1 MEEWVSDKL
10 HALLEMSDDNTVDY
24 VIALGNIQTLQTL
37 IGKKARSPDQI
48 ASALID
54 IDFPN
59 TPATTQFAKELYNK
73 LSAKKGPSE
82 YQVHEAR
89 LKEQQAKNASFGLV
103 TDIPPIES
111 TPVVP
116 ASMKKPKADS
126 KPKDI
131 AAQIEEAKSFY
142 DPLLQTLNELEKK
155 GENNLTPDERKELKQ
170 LLKQKDKLER
180 DALSKRLLEK
190 DKVATKSL
198 VKPTEA
204 AAGKT
209 LSMSLE
215 DRMKLVAE
223 LRIKSRYKYLGMR
236 EEQQLDLFGKVL
248 ETEQRLF
255 GDMSITEEERRINSI
270 NTRLYELA
278 NKVRKKPEKVHG
290 RYYMP
295 DAYVDEDARKRTT
308 DKFAALKRQYEEGE
322 TVIQTEQEMWEQS
335 QAARAERAKPEK
347 EERKKTKEEKT
358 YNLILENPVDFIK
371 HELMKGSK
379 GLTDAPPKD
388 PTIVAESVK
397 EEEIELPAE
406 ERERLTIKKGR
417 ESLPIYPHREELLK
431 AIRDNQIIIIDGET
445 GSGKTTQIPQYLHEV
460 GYTKLGKVGITQ
472 PRRVAAMSV
481 AARVAREMGVK
492 LGHEVG
498 YTIRFEDCTSNK
510 TILKYMTDGMLL
522 REFLGEP
529 DLKSYSVLIIDE
541 AHERTLHTDVLFGLV
556 KDLARYRKDLKL
568 IISSATLDLEKFA
581 QYFDNAPRFSI
592 PGRRYPVDIYYTK
605 QPEAD
610 YLEATVLT
618 VLQIHIMQEAG
629 DVLVFLTGQEE
640 IDTAV
645 EMLQQQTRDLGTKVG
660 EMIILPIYSVLPSE
674 MQARIFEKTPEGAR
688 KVVLATNIAETSL
701 TIDGIKYVVDCGF
714 CKQTSFNP
722 RTGMESLI
730 VTPISKASANQRAGR
745 AGRTS
750 PGKCFRLYTAWS
762 YQHELDDTTVPE
774 VQRTNLGSIVLM
786 LKSLGINDLIHFDFM
801 DPPPPETLIRALEQL
816 YALGALNDEGDLT
829 KAGRRMAE
837 FPLDPMLS
845 KMILAAEKYHCVDQI
860 LTISA
865 MLSVG
870 NTIFFRPKEKAIHAD
885 AARVNF
891 FRPGGDHITLLHVY
905 NEWKE
910 VGYSSQWCYENY
922 IQARA
927 MKKARDVKEQLIEMC
942 KRVEIDYSDESLSV
956 VEDDKYTNIRKAV
969 TAGCFYNTAKLQKNG
984 TYRTLKNPHTVH
996 IHPSSSVFEVNPKWV
1011 VYHELVFTSQ
1021 EFMREVMET
1030 DGMWLLEIAP
1040 HYYKTTDIIEQ
1051 PSDSKKKGKYFP
1063 TPDEIQLSY
1072 LQNLLS
1078 GSIFTKMNYN
1088 TIKTNNKTS
1097 NANTQK

>member
-1 MEEWVSDKL
+1 MEEWVSERL
-10 HALLEMSDDNTVDY
+10 HSLLGMSDDTTVDY
-24 VIALGNIQTLQTL
+24 VIAM
-37 IGKKARSPDQI
+37 GKSYIREPSIARKAKATDQI
-48 ASALID
+48 TSRLVEFG
-54 IDFPN
+54 FPES
-59 TPATTQFAKELYNK
+59 PATTKFANDLYEK
-73 LSAKKGPSE
+73 LNPKKDAPGKLNE
-82 YQVHEAR
+82 YQLHEAN

-103 TDIPPIES
+103 EDVPIPENIPLAS
-111 TPVVP
+111 TAAA
-116 ASMKKPKADS
+116 ASAAVITQKTEGKS
-126 KPKDI
+126 KDV

-142 DPLLQTLNELEKK
+142 ESLLITLSDLEKK
-155 GENNLTPDERKELKQ
+155 GESNLTPAERSEMKQ
-170 LLKQKDKLER
+170 LLKQKDIMER

-190 DKVATKSL
+190 DKVATKTL

-209 LSMSLE
+209 WDMPLE
-215 DRMKLVAE
+215 DRMRLVAE

-236 EEQQLDLFGKVL
+236 EEQQLELVGNVL
-248 ETEQRLF
+248 QAEQRLF
-255 GDMSITEEERRINSI
+255 GDMPLTEEERRINSI
-270 NTRLYELA
+270 NKRLFELA
-278 NKVRKKPEKVHG
+278 SKLRKKPEQEAGVYH
-290 RYYMP
+290 MP
-295 DAYVDEDARKRTT
+295 GEYVDEEEHKRTA
-308 DKFAALKRQYEEGE
+308 DKFAALKRQYEETD
-322 TVIQTEQEMWEQS
+322 TVLQTEQEIWEKS
-335 QAARAERAKPEK
+335 QEARAEKVKKTK
-347 EERKKTKEEKT
+347 EERKKSKEEKT
-358 YNLILENPVDFIK
+358 YELILDNPVDFVK
-371 HELMKGSK
+371 HEIMKGSK
-379 GLTDAPPKD
+379 GMKDAPPKD
-388 PTIVAESVK
+388 RSIVEQKAM
-397 EEEIELPAE
+397 EEDETSLTGE
-406 ERERLTIKKGR
+406 EREKRAIKKGR
-417 ESLPIYPHREELLK
+417 DSLPIYPHREELLK

-460 GYTKLGKVGITQ
+460 GYTKLGKIGITQ

-481 AARVAREMGVK
+481 AARVAKEMGVK

-529 DLKSYSVLIIDE
+529 DLKSYSVLMIDE

-592 PGRRYPVDIYYTK
+592 PGRRYPVDILYTK

-618 VLQIHIMQEAG
+618 VLQIHITQGPG
-629 DVLVFLTGQEE
+629 DILVFLTGQEE
-640 IDTAV
+640 IDSAV
-645 EMLQQQTRDLGTKVG
+645 EMLQQRTRDLGTKIR
-660 EMIILPIYSVLPSE
+660 EMLILPIYSVLPSE

-701 TIDGIKYVVDCGF
+701 TIDGITYVVDCGF

-745 AGRTS
+745 AGRTA

-774 VQRTNLGSIVLM
+774 VQRTNLGSVVLM

-829 KAGRRMAE
+829 KTGRRMAE
-837 FPLDPMLS
+837 FPVDPMLS
-845 KMILAAEKYHCVDQI
+845 KMIIAAEKYHCVDQV
-860 LTISA
+860 LTITA

-870 NTIFFRPKEKAIHAD
+870 NTIFFRPKEKALHAD
-885 AARVNF
+885 AARASF

-910 VGYSSQWCYENY
+910 AGYSPQWCYENY

-942 KRVEIDYSDESLSV
+942 KRVEIDYSDEKLSV
-956 VEDDKYTNIRKAV
+956 VDDDKFTNVRKAI

-996 IHPSSSVFEVNPKWV
+996 IHPSSSLFEVNPKWV

-1040 HYYKTTDIIEQ
+1040 HYYKATDIIEKPIDPKQ
-1051 PSDSKKKGKYFP
+1051 KGKHFP
-1063 TPDEIQLSY
+1063 TPDEI
-1072 LQNLLS
+1072 
-1078 GSIFTKMNYN
+1078 
-1088 TIKTNNKTS
+1088 
-1097 NANTQK
+1097 